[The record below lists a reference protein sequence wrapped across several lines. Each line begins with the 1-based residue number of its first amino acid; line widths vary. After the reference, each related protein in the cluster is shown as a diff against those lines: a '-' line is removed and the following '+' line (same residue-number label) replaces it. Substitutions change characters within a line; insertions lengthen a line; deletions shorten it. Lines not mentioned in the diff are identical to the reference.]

1 MIFGVQ
7 RRAVQL
13 QCLSKACNYAPRSS
27 KFRLEERRRRF
38 TTMELKGIIGRM
50 EEGHH
55 GYFLS
60 PTTLLTLVNSSI
72 IALQLKVPPV
82 SLPCLIIT
90 EFHILF
96 TEGYHI
102 Q

>member
-7 RRAVQL
+7 RRAAQL
-13 QCLSKACNYAPRSS
+13 QCLLKVCNYAPRSL
-27 KFRLEERRRRF
+27 KFRLEERPRPF

-55 GYFLS
+55 GYFLL
-60 PTTLLTLVNSSI
+60 PITLLTWVNSSI
-72 IALQLKVPPV
+72 IAPQSKVLTV
-82 SLPCLIIT
+82 LLPCLSIT

-96 TEGYHI
+96 TEG
-102 Q
+102 